1 MFPKNCVERGT
12 DMNDLLRHT
21 VCGFLG
27 LLIVQTVM
35 FSGCRRASNEGDS
48 NIEESNDTIV
58 FEDTVKV
65 DSAELHPAL
74 HFESVSDLLEYIR
87 TSEDRAA
94 YREGI
99 IPTIAEHSLEYA
111 NKLMN
116 NKFDRFIIVDKGR
129 MKVIL
134 YDKFGRQ
141 EKIYGMGCAK
151 NFGTKHKKADS
162 RTPEGFFSVSG
173 TYDSTDWLFR
183 DDNGKVSKKKGQFGP
198 RFIRLMIPG
207 TSQIGIHGTC
217 APWSIGGRVS
227 HGCIRIT
234 NENILELV
242 ELVTVGMPVIVVPG
256 KRDMLQNR
264 REGYDITW
272 IPSSISS
279 RNPLEDYEEPE
290 VKEEPEEIQ
299 DSIGEPAHTAPL
311 DSVKSQEDAVVK
323 TDTVSEPD
331 EIE

>member
-1 MFPKNCVERGT
+1 
-12 DMNDLLRHT
+12 MNDLLRHT
-21 VCGFLG
+21 FCGFLG

-35 FSGCRRASNEGDS
+35 TTGYRRASNEGNS
-48 NIEESNDTIV
+48 TIEEFNDTTLV
-58 FEDTVKV
+58 TDTLKV
-65 DSAELHPAL
+65 DSAELRPAL
-74 HFESVSDLLEYIR
+74 HFETVSDLLEYIR
-87 TSEDRAA
+87 TSDDRAA

-99 IPTIAEHSLEYA
+99 IPLIAEHSLEYA

-173 TYDSTDWLFR
+173 TYNSTDWLFR

-242 ELVTVGMPVIVVPG
+242 DLVAVGMPVIVVPG

-272 IPSSISS
+272 IPSSISAKH
-279 RNPLEDYEEPE
+279 PLEGYEEPE
-290 VKEEPEEIQ
+290 EKEETDEEK
-299 DSIGEPAHTAPL
+299 DSIEAPGNVAAP
-311 DSVKSQEDAVVK
+311 DSVKPQEDTVIK
-323 TDTVSEPD
+323 TDTLPNPD

>member
-1 MFPKNCVERGT
+1 
-12 DMNDLLRHT
+12 MNDLLRHT
-21 VCGFLG
+21 FCGFLG

-35 FSGCRRASNEGDS
+35 TTGCRRASNEGNS
-48 NIEESNDTIV
+48 IIEEFNDTTLVTDI
-58 FEDTVKV
+58 VKV
-65 DSAELHPAL
+65 DSAELRPAL
-74 HFESVSDLLEYIR
+74 RFETVSDLLEYIR
-87 TSEDRAA
+87 TSDDRAA

-99 IPTIAEHSLEYA
+99 IPLIAEHSLEYA

-242 ELVTVGMPVIVVPG
+242 DLVAVGMPVIVVPG

-279 RNPLEDYEEPE
+279 KNPLEGYEEPE
-290 VKEEPEEIQ
+290 EKEETDEVK
-299 DSIGEPAHTAPL
+299 DSIEAPGNVAAP
-311 DSVKSQEDAVVK
+311 DSVKPQEDTVIK
-323 TDTVSEPD
+323 TDTVPKPD

>member
-1 MFPKNCVERGT
+1 MFPKNCVERDT
-12 DMNDLLRHT
+12 DMNDLLRYT
-21 VCGFLG
+21 VYGFLG
-27 LLIVQTVM
+27 LLTVQTVM
-35 FSGCRRASNEGDS
+35 LSGCRRASNEGDS
-48 NIEESNDTIV
+48 NIVEFSDTVII
-58 FEDTVKV
+58 EDTTKV

-74 HFESVSDLLEYIR
+74 HFETVSDLLEYIR

-99 IPTIAEHSLEYA
+99 IPMIAEHSLDYA

-116 NKFDRFIIVDKGR
+116 NRFDRFIIVDKGR

-173 TYDSTDWLFR
+173 TYDSTEWLFR

-242 ELVTVGMPVIVVPG
+242 DLVTVGMPVIVVPG
-256 KRDMLQNR
+256 RRDMLQNR
-264 REGYDITW
+264 KEGYDITW

-279 RNPLEDYEEPE
+279 KNPLDGYEEPVE
-290 VKEEPEEIQ
+290 KEEDNEVI
-299 DSIGEPAHTAPL
+299 DSIDESGNTAPL
-311 DSVKSQEDAVVK
+311 DTLRPQEDPVVK
-323 TDTVSEPD
+323 TDTVSIPD
-331 EIE
+331 ENE

>member
-1 MFPKNCVERGT
+1 
-12 DMNDLLRHT
+12 MNDLLRHT

-48 NIEESNDTIV
+48 DIVEVGDTAMIA
-58 FEDTVKV
+58 DTVKV
-65 DSAELHPAL
+65 DSAELRPAL
-74 HFESVSDLLEYIR
+74 HFETVAELLEYIR
-87 TSEDRAA
+87 TSDDRAA

-99 IPTIAEHSLEYA
+99 IPLIAEHSLEYA

-234 NENILELV
+234 NDNILELV
-242 ELVTVGMPVIVVPG
+242 DLVAVGMPVIVVPG

-279 RNPLEDYEEPE
+279 KNPLEGYEEPE
-290 VKEEPEEIQ
+290 EKEETDEVM
-299 DSIGEPAHTAPL
+299 DSIAAPGNVAAP
-311 DSVKSQEDAVVK
+311 DSVKPQADTVIK
-323 TDTVSEPD
+323 TDTVSKPE